1 MSFKNKQS
9 LKNKLNKVY
18 LIKTLLVENLL
29 FNPQ

>member
-9 LKNKLNKVY
+9 LKNKLNKTY
-18 LIKTLLVENLL
+18 LIKTLLAEDLL